1 VHSREENSAFPVSR
15 CSSSLRWALG
25 SALCLASGAAFA
37 GYTNADL
44 PPAFQKAPFLK
55 MSLSVGSPIEG
66 FQLRAKRLRET
77 ESLAL
82 KNAERRT
89 SYGHPSLVLML
100 QRSAK
105 QMARE
110 ASGAVLLVGDLS
122 NENGGPLAGHRSH
135 QSGRDADVG
144 FFVTDAKGR
153 PKRLDHFVAFGADGK
168 AKDGS
173 GLLFD
178 DYRNWLLIQMW
189 LKDSRAGIKYVF
201 VAKPLRQRLLDFA
214 SSRPAFR
221 KYAGAAAV
229 LLHQPSNSAA
239 HDDHFHVRIT
249 CPKGQ
254 EKLCVERVA
263 VSD

>member
-1 VHSREENSAFPVSR
+1 MRPIWI
-15 CSSSLRWALG
+15 LR
-25 SALCLASGAAFA
+25 LAGVAAGLFAAGAALA
-37 GYTNADL
+37 VYTNADL
-44 PPAFQKAPFLK
+44 PAAFRKSPFVE

-66 FQLRAKRLRET
+66 FQLRAKRLRESD
-77 ESLAL
+77 SLVL
-82 KNAERRT
+82 KNAERKT
-89 SYGHPSLVLML
+89 AYGHPSLVLML

-110 ASGAVLLVGDLS
+110 AAGAVLLVGDLS
-122 NENGGPLAGHRSH
+122 SEHGGPLGGHRSH

-144 FFVTDAKGR
+144 FFVMDAKGR
-153 PKRLDHFVAFGADGK
+153 PQKVNHFVPFDRDGK

-201 VAKPLRQRLLDFA
+201 VSKPLRQRLLDFA
-214 SSRPAFR
+214 NSRPAFK
-221 KYAGAAAV
+221 KYGAAAAQ
-229 LLHQPSNSAA
+229 LLVQPSNSSD

-254 EKLCVERVA
+254 EQLCVERVA

>member
-1 VHSREENSAFPVSR
+1 M
-15 CSSSLRWALG
+15 
-25 SALCLASGAAFA
+25 GAALVSVLSSTPA
-37 GYTNADL
+37 HGSSRPRTDADL
-44 PPAFQKAPFLK
+44 PKEFRKYPYSA
-55 MSLSVGSPIEG
+55 MSLSVGSPTSG
-66 FQLRAKRLRET
+66 WQLRAKRLRSSAE
-77 ESLAL
+77 L
-82 KNAERRT
+82 KVQKKSQ
-89 SYGHPSLVLML
+89 SYVFGLPALVLML
-100 QRSAK
+100 HRTAK
-105 QMARE
+105 QIAKQ
-110 ASGAVLLVGDLS
+110 SPGSVLLVGDLS
-122 NENGGPLAGHRSH
+122 RETGGPLAGHRSH

-144 FFVTDAKGR
+144 FFVTDEKGR
-153 PKRLDHFVAFGADGK
+153 PKRLDRFVAFGADGK

-214 SSRPAFR
+214 KSRPAFQ
-221 KYAGAAAV
+221 KYAAAAAQ
-229 LLHQPSNSAA
+229 LLIQPSNSTA

-263 VSD
+263 VGD

>member
-1 VHSREENSAFPVSR
+1 MPRRFPR
-15 CSSSLRWALG
+15 FTWLGLGIATTLAAGGALATY
-25 SALCLASGAAFA
+25 SD
-37 GYTNADL
+37 ADL
-44 PPAFQKAPFLK
+44 PEGFRKLPYSQ
-55 MSLSVGSPIEG
+55 MSLSVGSPVEG
-66 FQLRAKRLRET
+66 FQLRAKRLRPT
-77 ESLAL
+77 PTLVL
-82 KNAERRT
+82 KNGERT
-89 SYGHPSLVLML
+89 TYGHPSLVLML

-110 ASGAVLLVGDLS
+110 AAGAVLLVGDLS
-122 NENGGPLAGHRSH
+122 SEQGGPLSGHRSH

-144 FFVTDAKGR
+144 FFVMDAKGR
-153 PKRLDHFVAFGADGK
+153 PKRVDHFVPFGADGK
-168 AKDGS
+168 ARDGS
-173 GLLFD
+173 GLVFD

-201 VAKPLRQRLLDFA
+201 VAKPLRERLLDFA

-221 KYAGAAAV
+221 KYAAAAAE
-229 LLHQPSNSAA
+229 LLIQPSNSAA

-254 EKLCVERVA
+254 ERLCVERVA